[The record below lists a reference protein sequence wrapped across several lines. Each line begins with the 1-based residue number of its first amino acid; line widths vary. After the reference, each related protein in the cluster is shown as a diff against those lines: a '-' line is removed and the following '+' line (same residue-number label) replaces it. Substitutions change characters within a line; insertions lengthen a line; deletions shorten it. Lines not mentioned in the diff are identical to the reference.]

1 MSSGRQLPQIRALL
15 IVAAI
20 VAAPVIGSAQTLDAN
35 AVRLSD
41 NLVPAPDGYERVT
54 AKYVTT
60 KQTDVYISP
69 FIWGGKVMGA
79 RFAAGQPLEVV
90 ARPKGY
96 DWLLVG
102 RNGTTLGY
110 VPLSVVAIAK

>member
-1 MSSGRQLPQIRALL
+1 MVFRMPKGPQGQASLAALL
-15 IVAAI
+15 IASVAL
-20 VAAPVIGSAQTLDAN
+20 AAPLSAGAQTLDAN
-35 AVRLSD
+35 AVRLGD

-79 RFAAGQPLEVV
+79 RFPAGQALEVV

-102 RNGTTLGY
+102 RN
-110 VPLSVVAIAK
+110 